1 MKLEKLTVLLNDRQ
15 TLTRVNNCGSDEHS
29 CGEKMK
35 FVDLVGSEMMFVEL
49 SELTF

>member
-1 MKLEKLTVLLNDRQ
+1 MTVRHLND
-15 TLTRVNNCGSDEHS
+15 CGFDEHL

-49 SELTF
+49 SELTFYNLVVGNVMF